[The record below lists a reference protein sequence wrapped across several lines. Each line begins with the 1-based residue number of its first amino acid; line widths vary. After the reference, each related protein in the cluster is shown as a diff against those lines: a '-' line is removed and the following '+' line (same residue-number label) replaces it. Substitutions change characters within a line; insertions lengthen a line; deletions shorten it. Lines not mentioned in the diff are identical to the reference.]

1 MPDKK
6 KTYVFAIVAIDD
18 SDNQSELS
26 NVVSAKLVDV
36 DGVNV
41 GMIAGITV
49 GVVVVV
55 LLIVIIGVLLA
66 KGVIKPRRSSKD
78 IDNIPSHGN
87 KAYLA

>member
-6 KTYVFAIVAIDD
+6 KTYVFAIVAIDYIYNL
-18 SDNQSELS
+18 SVLS